1 MKIPALILF
10 ICCCVNSTY
19 AQQAIA
25 GEPYAQNIY
34 NPYTKSFNLSH
45 NYSGKWDFDGDGKN
59 DSLFFIGNGGAHAY
73 FYPKI
78 ILSANGSEKNY
89 PAVQLDMP
97 YFKNRAVLNEYGKT
111 PAVQLVIDDLD
122 KDGITDIY
130 FNFDHPS
137 ASVPKEWKRKGI
149 HTKYV
154 VVSFASG
161 ILKCSDY

>member
-1 MKIPALILF
+1 MKTSALILF
-10 ICCCVNSTY
+10 IYCCMNNAY
-19 AQQAIA
+19 AQQAIP

-34 NPYTKSFNLSH
+34 NPYTKSLNLSH

-59 DSLFFIGNGGAHAY
+59 DSLFFIGNGGAHAC

-78 ILSANGSEKNY
+78 ILSTGGPAKSY
-89 PAVQLDMP
+89 PTIQLDMP
-97 YFKNRAVLNEYGKT
+97 YFKNRPVLDEHGKN
-111 PAVQLVIDDLD
+111 PAVQLIIDDLD

-130 FNFDHPS
+130 FNFDHSS
-137 ASVPKEWKRKGI
+137 ASVPEEWKRKGI

-154 VVSFASG
+154 VASFAGG